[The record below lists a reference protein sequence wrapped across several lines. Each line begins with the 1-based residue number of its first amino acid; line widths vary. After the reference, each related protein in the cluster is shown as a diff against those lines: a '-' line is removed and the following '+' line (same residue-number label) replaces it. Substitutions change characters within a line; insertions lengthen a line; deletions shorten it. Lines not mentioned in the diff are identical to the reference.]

1 MSGHA
6 FRIECCSSVFGCMK
20 ISIIINLES
29 IEMLFFGHPLD
40 PLQAEVDRHPFS
52 RK

>member
-20 ISIIINLES
+20 RSIIINLES
-29 IEMLFFGHPLD
+29 IEMLSLATH
-40 PLQAEVDRHPFS
+40 S
-52 RK
+52 RPRLIATLFQKK